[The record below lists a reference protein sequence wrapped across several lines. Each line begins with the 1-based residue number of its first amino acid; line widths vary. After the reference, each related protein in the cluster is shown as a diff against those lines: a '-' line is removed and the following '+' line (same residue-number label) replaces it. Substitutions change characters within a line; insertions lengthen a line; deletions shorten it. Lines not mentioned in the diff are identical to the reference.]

1 MAQKS
6 FMQAK
11 ERGNKYFVGGYSYV
25 KLKKRQKKKVLSI
38 FWTRVGNPAGQSF
51 SDGSESEA
59 WTKVELVQQLALDDG
74 SSFLTVLTRHKAGI
88 RQALGRL

>member
-1 MAQKS
+1 M
-6 FMQAK
+6 
-11 ERGNKYFVGGYSYV
+11 
-25 KLKKRQKKKVLSI
+25 
-38 FWTRVGNPAGQSF
+38 GNPAGQSF

-59 WTKVELVQQLALDDG
+59 WTKVELVHQLALDDG